1 MLHISNPGKVMTLDD
16 SQAKL
21 FPSPEVV
28 LKMADQADAAA
39 ALLKALSHAQR
50 LMILC
55 HLSTGPK
62 TVSEIEEKIGARQ
75 AAVSQHL
82 ARLRQDGLVTA
93 EREGKTIVY
102 DIAHPYARQLVD
114 TLYGLY
120 CKL

>member
-1 MLHISNPGKVMTLDD
+1 M
-16 SQAKL
+16 
-21 FPSPEVV
+21 PSDPPQIPPEIV
-28 LKMADQADAAA
+28 LKMADQAEAAA

-62 TVSEIEEKIGARQ
+62 TVSEIEAKIGARQ

-93 EREGKTIVY
+93 ERDGKQIVY
-102 DIAHPYARQLVD
+102 DIAHPYARELID

-120 CKL
+120 CKV

>member
-1 MLHISNPGKVMTLDD
+1 MALDNPNPPEIAPV
-16 SQAKL
+16 
-21 FPSPEVV
+21 EVV
-28 LKMADQADAAA
+28 LRMADQAEAAA

-62 TVSEIEEKIGARQ
+62 TVREIEEKIGARQ

-102 DIAHPYARQLVD
+102 DIAHPYARELIQ

-120 CKL
+120 CKP

>member
-1 MLHISNPGKVMTLDD
+1 
-16 SQAKL
+16 
-21 FPSPEVV
+21 
-28 LKMADQADAAA
+28 MADQADKAA

-62 TVSEIEEKIGARQ
+62 SVSQIEEKLGARQ

-93 EREGKTIVY
+93 ERDGKSILY
-102 DIAHPYARQLVD
+102 DIADPHARELID
-114 TLYGLY
+114 TLYTLY
-120 CKL
+120 CKI